1 MLKSFRLCTH
11 LICFFPQ
18 HQEQDECKGDMI
30 ILYTFEELQK
40 CCKKKKVKL
49 SNKTYARYEDML
61 IKQEVKLKTEKERVR
76 ERTEDLQGWQEEIKW
91 LLFMIT
97 W

>member
-1 MLKSFRLCTH
+1 
-11 LICFFPQ
+11 
-18 HQEQDECKGDMI
+18 MI

-76 ERTEDLQGWQEEIKW
+76 ERTEDLQG
-91 LLFMIT
+91 
-97 W
+97 